1 MAKATKN
8 EDHITGAEKSQK
20 RLFKYKR
27 AGVTLSEDEVRAIK
41 AGRKKLR
48 ADMRAQG
55 IKSKKEFELTAS
67 SLGLYFDK
75 QRGLALFWWFLR
87 SKGGWI
93 LLGSAAAL
101 MLALFG
107 LSAVTELQ
115 GHFTVSMSDDLFRE
129 GFTLSE
135 TKGFE
140 NPTTHLFAT
149 PAEGVPCVSILDIPT
164 NVDEIDGAHN
174 DTYFAYTFYI
184 RNEGE
189 SPQGLDWSLQIR
201 AESRELSEAAW
212 FMIFVD
218 DEMTF
223 YAKANRETAGSE
235 MLPPPSDTRRAYGE
249 PPMYEMAAA
258 PEEQYE
264 TIVSE
269 KGITYWRIKPYVFED
284 EEVVKSGRFEE
295 IVPGEVHKFTVV
307 IWLEGD
313 DPDCTNDRIGGHLG
327 LEFEMDLV
335 ENKAA

>member
-1 MAKATKN
+1 MAKSTKN
-8 EDHITGAEKSQK
+8 EEHITGAEKEQK

-27 AGVTLSEDEVRAIK
+27 AGVVLSEDEVQSIK

-48 ADMRAQG
+48 ADMKAQG

-75 QRGLALFWWFLR
+75 SRWLALLLWFLG

-93 LLGSAAAL
+93 LLGAAAAL

-149 PAEGVPCVSILDIPT
+149 PAEGVPCVSIMDIPKD
-164 NVDEIDGAHN
+164 VGQIDGAHN
-174 DTYFAYTFYI
+174 DTYFAYTFYV

-189 SPQGLDWSLQIR
+189 SAQELDWSLQIR
-201 AESRELSEAAW
+201 GESRDLSEAAW
-212 FMIFVD
+212 MMIFVD
-218 DEMTF
+218 DKMTF
-223 YAKANRETAGSE
+223 HAKANGETAGSE
-235 MLPPPSDTRRAYGE
+235 MLPGAHNPGHAYSE
-249 PPMYEMAAA
+249 PPLYDQAAE
-258 PEEQYE
+258 PDEQYE
-264 TIVSE
+264 TIISE
-269 KGITYWRIKPYVFED
+269 KGMTYWRIKPYPFLTEN
-284 EEVVKSGRFEE
+284 VVQAGRLEN

-335 ENKAA
+335 EDETA

>member
-1 MAKATKN
+1 MAKVTKN
-8 EDHITGAEKSQK
+8 EEYITGAEKSQK
-20 RLFKYKR
+20 RLFKHKR
-27 AGVTLSEDEVRAIK
+27 AGVTLSEDEARTIK
-41 AGRKKLR
+41 EGRKKLR
-48 ADMRAQG
+48 AEMRARG

-75 QRGLALFWWFLR
+75 NRGLALFWWFLR
-87 SKGGWI
+87 SKGGGI
-93 LLGSAAAL
+93 LLGTAAAL

-115 GHFTVSMSDDLFRE
+115 GHFTVSMSDELFRE

-140 NPTTHLFAT
+140 NPTTHLFST
-149 PAEGVPCVSILDIPT
+149 PAEGIPCVSILDIPKD
-164 NVDEIDGAHN
+164 VDDYDGAHN

-189 SPQGLDWSLQIR
+189 SAQGLDWALRIR
-201 AESRELSEAAW
+201 GESRELSEAAW

-218 DEMTF
+218 GKMTF
-223 YAKANRETAGSE
+223 YAKANRETEGSE
-235 MLPPPSDTRRAYGE
+235 MLPPLSDTKRAYGE
-249 PPMYEMAAA
+249 APMQERAAD
-258 PEEQYE
+258 PDEQYE

-269 KGITYWRIKPYVFED
+269 KGTTFWRIKPYVFD
-284 EEVVKSGRFEE
+284 SEEVVKAGRFDE

-327 LEFEMDLV
+327 LEFEMNLV
-335 ENKAA
+335 DED